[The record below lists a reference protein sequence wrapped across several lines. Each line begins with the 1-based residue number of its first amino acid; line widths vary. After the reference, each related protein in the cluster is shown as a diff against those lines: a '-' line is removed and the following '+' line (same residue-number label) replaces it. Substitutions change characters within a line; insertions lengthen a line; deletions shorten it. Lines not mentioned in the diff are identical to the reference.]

1 MYVHTYSVDTFYKK
15 MFLEQFL
22 TVSVI
27 IASMKMMM
35 MIDVHILTTDS
46 DDSMPLMM

>member
-1 MYVHTYSVDTFYKK
+1 
-15 MFLEQFL
+15 
-22 TVSVI
+22 
-27 IASMKMMM
+27 MKMMM